1 MANGA
6 ARSRA
11 QIVSLGAGL
20 TALAGTLS
28 FGILSF
34 GILSFG
40 GIASADQIE
49 LKDGRILEG
58 KVIERGDDK
67 IVLEQPLG
75 SMTFDRRDIIRIV
88 LDEDGGKTDEKT
100 FDVVVLRDG
109 TIVKGDVSISKD
121 GGEVIV
127 GRGKHGRVKHP
138 RAVVSAIHWRD
149 GREEMTD
156 PDHPEG
162 GKALM
167 KRVERLLA
175 DLRRNAPNGKPDLA
189 TRGEARRELLSLGV
203 FARRILEKLR
213 EGEHKGA
220 AEEILADLRRLQDVR
235 KAIPS
240 RLEEKIPR
248 LGERLISPMMH
259 EREAALRASTME
271 APSEAGPILLYF
283 VKNDESPRLRA
294 YAVNQLSALRSF
306 EELAEVLKLTDGP
319 LRLAAAFALGEAGIY
334 AGIPVLIEALRLPDV
349 QIRKAAVT
357 KLRAYSRQHFGF
369 RPTGS
374 PEDRSKA
381 VGKWNE
387 WWKKDG
393 WKLAQS
399 SIRQSAPDLKGAKV
413 STAQRS
419 AAVKLWEEANA
430 LITAANEQ
438 LNPKGKTPADRRQ
451 SLAALAKGRTRT
463 LEQALTLIDRSL
475 DLDPALATAR
485 LTRAALFYQE
495 FNKPGAARKEL
506 RLLLDR
512 AKHDSKTPDV
522 AHKFAHYHLGRIE
535 AQAKAYQRAAVRFG
549 QALDYQPSFLEARI
563 AQGDAY
569 FERGLSIPGRTDED
583 KKLRTAAFAAALVS
597 YRAGVDTIKGKDEEL
612 LDLIKGIRSRRKDVE
627 ESQVVQAV
635 RRNRLSL
642 REQKAEIHFR
652 VGRLQAAR
660 GRDSEALEAYR
671 EALRADP
678 KQKGREKQTKRYE
691 DAVRFWEA
699 LQKDRGRAPE
709 KAPVKRPPAES
720 RAPGKV
726 DR

>member
-6 ARSRA
+6 PRSRA
-11 QIVSLGAGL
+11 RIVSLGACL
-20 TALAGTLS
+20 TALAGL
-28 FGILSF
+28 
-34 GILSFG
+34 
-40 GIASADQIE
+40 APVSADQIE
-49 LKDGRILEG
+49 LKDGRTLEG

-67 IVLEQPLG
+67 IVLEQKHG
-75 SMTFDRRDIIRIV
+75 SMTFERRDIIRIV
-88 LDEDGGKTDEKT
+88 LDEKGKSNDKT

-127 GRGKHGRVKHP
+127 GRGKHGQVKHP

-149 GREEMTD
+149 GREELTD

-162 GKALM
+162 GKALL
-167 KRVERLLA
+167 KRVERLLI
-175 DLRRNAPNGKPDLA
+175 DLRRKAPDGKPDLA

-213 EGEHKGA
+213 KGEHKGA
-220 AEEILADLRRLQDVR
+220 AEEVLADLRRLEDVR

-248 LGERLISPMMH
+248 LGERLISPLTGD
-259 EREAALRASTME
+259 REAALRAATME
-271 APSEAGPILLYF
+271 APSEAGPLLLYF

-294 YAVNQLSALRSF
+294 YSVNQLSALRRF

-357 KLRAYSRQHFGF
+357 KLRAYTRQHFGF

-374 PEDRSKA
+374 PEDRAKA
-381 VGKWNE
+381 VEKWND

-399 SIRQSAPDLKGAKV
+399 SIRQSAPDLEGAKV
-413 STAQRS
+413 SEAERS
-419 AAVKLWEEANA
+419 AATKLWDEASA
-430 LITAANEQ
+430 LITIANAPLE
-438 LNPKGKTPADRRQ
+438 PKGKTPAARRE
-451 SLAALAKGRTRT
+451 SLAGLAKGRRRT
-463 LEQALTLIDRSL
+463 LVKALSLIDRAL
-475 DLDPALATAR
+475 DLDPSLASAR
-485 LTRAALFYQE
+485 LTRATLFYEE

-512 AKHDSKTPDV
+512 ANHDNEKPDV

-549 QALDYQPSFLEARI
+549 QALDYQPDFLEARI

-569 FERGLSIPGRTDED
+569 FDHGLSINGTSEEE

-597 YRAGVDTIKGKDEEL
+597 YRAGIDTIKSKDEEL
-612 LDLIKGIRSRRKDVE
+612 LELIKGIRSRRKDVE
-627 ESQVVQAV
+627 ESQVIQAV
-635 RRNRLSL
+635 RRNRLAL
-642 REQKAEIHFR
+642 REQRAELHFR

-660 GRDSEALEAYR
+660 GRDSEALDAYR
-671 EALRADP
+671 EAMRADP
-678 KQKGREKQTKRYE
+678 QRKGEKFRQQEARTKRYR

-699 LQKDRGRAPE
+699 LQKDRGEPTPPKKSPAP
-709 KAPVKRPPAES
+709 AKRSAPPA
-720 RAPGKV
+720 KV

>member
-1 MANGA
+1 M
-6 ARSRA
+6 
-11 QIVSLGAGL
+11 SLGVCL
-20 TALAGTLS
+20 TALAGITA
-28 FGILSF
+28 
-34 GILSFG
+34 
-40 GIASADQIE
+40 ASADQIE
-49 LKDGRILEG
+49 LKDGRVLEG

-75 SMTFDRRDIIRIV
+75 SMTFERRDIIRIV
-88 LDEDGGKTDEKT
+88 LDEEGKSNDKN

-109 TIVKGDVSISKD
+109 TIVKGDVSISRD

-127 GRGKHGRVKHP
+127 GRGKHGQVKHP

-149 GREEMTD
+149 GREELTD

-167 KRVERLLA
+167 KRVERLLI
-175 DLRRNAPNGKPDLA
+175 DLRRKAPDGKPDLA

-203 FARRILEKLR
+203 FARRLLEKLR

-220 AEEILADLRRLQDVR
+220 AEEVLADLRRLEDVR

-248 LGERLISPMMH
+248 LGERLISPMTH
-259 EREAALRASTME
+259 EREAALRAATME
-271 APSEAGPILLYF
+271 APSEAGPLLLYF

-294 YAVNQLSALRSF
+294 YSVNQLSALRRF

-349 QIRKAAVT
+349 QIRKAAVA
-357 KLRAYSRQHFGF
+357 KLRAYTRQHFGF
-369 RPTGS
+369 RSTGS
-374 PEDRSKA
+374 PEDRAKA
-381 VGKWNE
+381 VAKWNE

-399 SIRQSAPDLKGAKV
+399 SIRQSAPDLEGAKV
-413 STAQRS
+413 SGAERS
-419 AAVKLWEEANA
+419 AAVKLWKEASGLITIANA
-430 LITAANEQ
+430 E
-438 LNPKGKTPADRRQ
+438 LNPKGKTPAAR
-451 SLAALAKGRTRT
+451 SESMAGLSKGRRRT
-463 LEQALTLIDRSL
+463 LVKALSLIDRAL
-475 DLDPALATAR
+475 DLDPSLASAR
-485 LTRAALFYQE
+485 LTRATLFYEE
-495 FNKPGAARKEL
+495 FDKPGAARKEL

-535 AQAKAYQRAAVRFG
+535 ARAKAYQRAAVRFG
-549 QALDYQPSFLEARI
+549 QALDYQPDFLEARI

-569 FERGLSIPGRTDED
+569 FDHGLSNKGTTDEE
-583 KKLRTAAFAAALVS
+583 KKLRSAAFAAALVS
-597 YRAGVDTIKGKDEEL
+597 YRNGIDTIKSKDEEL
-612 LDLIKGIRSRRKDVE
+612 LELIKGIRSRRKDVE
-627 ESQVVQAV
+627 ESQVIQAV
-635 RRNRLSL
+635 RRNRLAL
-642 REQKAEIHFR
+642 REQKAELHFR

-660 GRDSEALEAYR
+660 GRDSEALDAYR
-671 EALRADP
+671 EAMRSDP
-678 KQKGREKQTKRYE
+678 QQKGKEDLTKRYQ

-699 LQKDRGRAPE
+699 LQKDRGEQPAPPQRSP
-709 KAPVKRPPAES
+709 APSKT
-720 RAPGKV
+720 KV